1 MNPRVE
7 GIARGDPP
15 PLAEV
20 RKNKRIRWY
29 RCPVDRQTLRE
40 HAEPGDARGLVQ
52 AMGHLALWA
61 TTGVLAY
68 YIFDLEM
75 YTEASRCLSP

>member
-1 MNPRVE
+1 MNPRAE
-7 GIARGDPP
+7 GIARGDLP
-15 PLAEV
+15 PLAEA

-68 YIFDLEM
+68 YFFSLEM